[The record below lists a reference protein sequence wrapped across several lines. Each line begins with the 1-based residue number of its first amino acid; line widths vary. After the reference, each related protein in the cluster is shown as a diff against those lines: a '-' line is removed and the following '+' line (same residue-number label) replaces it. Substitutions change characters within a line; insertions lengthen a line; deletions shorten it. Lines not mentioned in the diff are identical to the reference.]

1 MRDEATDRLY
11 DTLREVLSPRQRVI
25 LETLLEVPEGRHA
38 SDLER
43 WRKGPAAPSGRN
55 LEKALELAAEI
66 LGVGLGAMPLPPE
79 VPHRRMIDLA
89 RYGMQA
95 TATTLRRHAPSRQLA
110 TLLATVIYLEGKA
123 VDDCLEMLDLLVTT
137 ELVGKA
143 ETATDK
149 ERVRQHPKPA
159 STRPRSPRRW
169 KPCWRSPSTARNS
182 GWIRYGRRSTP
193 SAASWT
199 PPAPAT
205 YLTSS
210 TRRRPTAA
218 SNTARPHRTR
228 T

>member
-1 MRDEATDRLY
+1 M
-11 DTLREVLSPRQRVI
+11 I
-25 LETLLEVPEGRHA
+25 LETLLEVPEGRRS

-66 LGVGLGAMPLPPE
+66 LGVGLGAIPLPPE
-79 VPHRRMIDLA
+79 VPHRRTVDLA

-95 TATTLRRHAPSRQLA
+95 TATTLRRHGPSHQFA

-149 ERVRQHPKPA
+149 ERVRQHPKLA
-159 STRPRSPRRW
+159 KHSVMVMTLRRRS
-169 KPCWRSPSTARNS
+169 WRSGSRWT
-182 GWIRYGRRSTP
+182 TP
-193 SAASWT
+193 RW
-199 PPAPAT
+199 P
-205 YLTSS
+205 TS
-210 TRRRPTAA
+210 
-218 SNTARPHRTR
+218 
-228 T
+228 